1 MIQIALI
8 LAVAIGALLAIIASR
23 PSTFHIAR
31 SATLP
36 AAAPA
41 VFAQINDFRN
51 WQNWSPW
58 EGIDSSIKRIYEGPT
73 SGTGATYSWA
83 GDRQIGEGR
92 LTIIESRPPEF
103 IRIRLEFIKPFAA
116 THTAEFLLKPEGDN
130 TTVTWSMSGTNNF
143 VAKGF
148 SLLMNM
154 DKMIGGQFE
163 KGLQKLGTVATPSGS
178 A

>member
-1 MIQIALI
+1 MIQIILI
-8 LAVAIGALLAIIASR
+8 LALALGALLTVIALQ
-23 PSTFHIAR
+23 PSAFRIAR
-31 SATLP
+31 SATISAP
-36 AAAPA
+36 APA

-58 EGIDSSIKRIYEGPT
+58 EEIDSSLKRTYEGPT
-73 SGTGATYSWA
+73 SGTGAAYTWA
-83 GDRQIGEGR
+83 GDRQVGEGR
-92 LTIIESRPPEF
+92 MTIIESRPAEF

-116 THTAEFLLKPEGDN
+116 THTAEFLLKPEGNN
-130 TTVTWSMSGTNNF
+130 TTVTWSMSGNKNF

-163 KGLQKLGTVATPSGS
+163 TGLRKLERAAGPSS
-178 A
+178 PA